1 MTGKGKIAIGIIA
14 FIIMIFGIVGIVNSF
29 NTLNSNIKEVDNKK
43 TVCDN
48 WKTELNQKEKQIES
62 MTLDLDAM
70 QAMNEYNAELL
81 NYQKGCL

>member
-14 FIIMIFGIVGIVNSF
+14 FIIMIFGIIGIVN
-29 NTLNSNIKEVDNKK
+29 KAENKK